1 MNTATPQPGDVITV
15 VVRHRSHYYLRESD
29 YEETT
34 YENVRVKQPFRWL
47 QAHEFC
53 IPADGPAS
61 EFSRIDEV
69 ERIDRAPEFDQQ
81 AMRYVRKY
89 TPSNTGS
96 KFDTRVISMKSV
108 VSINGVPVEEYQESI
123 KEVFIPSS
131 KGGKGYTVR
140 VENGIG
146 KHCTCK
152 GFQFR
157 NKCRHLKEAEEQ
169 NES

>member
-1 MNTATPQPGDVITV
+1 MTTPNPGDVVTV
-15 VVRHRSHYYLRESD
+15 VVRHRSHYYLRDSD

-53 IPADGPAS
+53 IPADGPES
-61 EFSRIDEV
+61 KFSRIDEV

-81 AMRYVRKY
+81 AMRYTRDY
-89 TPSNTGS
+89 TPSNTGT
-96 KFDTRVISMKSV
+96 KFDTRVISMKNV
-108 VSINGVPVEEYQESI
+108 VSINGIPVEAYEESI
-123 KEVFIPSS
+123 KEVLIPSS
-131 KGGKGYTVR
+131 RGGKGYTVR

-146 KHCTCK
+146 KACTCK

-157 NKCRHLKEAEEQ
+157 NKCRHLKEAEECTTT
-169 NES
+169 